1 MKIGELAKRT
11 GLSASKIRFY
21 EDIGL
26 LKMVERKANGYRSY
40 PKEAEVVLN
49 LIVSGQQAGFS
60 LDELKALLP
69 ADLSGWH
76 HAQLIDALK
85 QKVMDIE
92 QLQAKLAENKQRLT
106 EILTEIDAKPD
117 DMDCA
122 DNAKRVLSQMG
133 LKNDK

>member
-69 ADLSGWH
+69 ADLSGWQ
-76 HAQLIDALK
+76 HAHLIDALK
-85 QKVMDIE
+85 HKVMDIE

-106 EILTEIDAKPD
+106 AILAEIDAKPD

-122 DNAKRVLSQMG
+122 DNAKRVLTQMG

>member
-40 PKEAEVVLN
+40 PEEAEVVLN

-69 ADLSGWH
+69 ADLSGWQ
-76 HAQLIDALK
+76 HAT
-85 QKVMDIE
+85 
-92 QLQAKLAENKQRLT
+92 R
-106 EILTEIDAKPD
+106 
-117 DMDCA
+117 
-122 DNAKRVLSQMG
+122 
-133 LKNDK
+133 